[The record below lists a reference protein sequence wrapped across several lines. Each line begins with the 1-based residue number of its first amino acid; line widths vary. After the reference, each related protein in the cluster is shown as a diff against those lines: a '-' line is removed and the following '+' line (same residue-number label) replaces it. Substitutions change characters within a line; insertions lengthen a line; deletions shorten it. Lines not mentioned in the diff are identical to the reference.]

1 MSTSFKGFRVWPNA
15 NGFLNATEMNLPGA
29 YGRAVHPRIKDHPRL
44 GWWQVTCPD
53 GTQGSLNPEIHTVT
67 EHADGSITVEPSLDF
82 SKAPYF
88 GWHGWLRDGVFITVS
103 SSP

>member
-15 NGFLNATEMNLPGA
+15 NGFLNAIEIERPGA
-29 YGRAVHPRIKDHPRL
+29 YGRAVSPMFKENSPLRH
-44 GWWQVTCPD
+44 WVVTCPD
-53 GTQGSLNPEIHTVT
+53 GTQGRLSPDIHTVT
-67 EHADGSITVEPSLDF
+67 EHEDGSITVEPSLDF

-88 GWHGWLRDGVFITVS
+88 GWHGWLRGGVFITVS

>member
-1 MSTSFKGFRVWPNA
+1 MSKDTFQGFRVYPNA
-15 NGFLNATEMNLPGA
+15 EGFLNATEMRLPGA
-29 YGRAVHPRIKDHPRL
+29 YGKCAHRRIKDRPRL

-67 EHADGSITVEPSLDF
+67 EHEDGTITVHPSLDF

-88 GWHGWLRDGVFITVS
+88 GWHGWLVRGVFTITS
-103 SSP
+103 